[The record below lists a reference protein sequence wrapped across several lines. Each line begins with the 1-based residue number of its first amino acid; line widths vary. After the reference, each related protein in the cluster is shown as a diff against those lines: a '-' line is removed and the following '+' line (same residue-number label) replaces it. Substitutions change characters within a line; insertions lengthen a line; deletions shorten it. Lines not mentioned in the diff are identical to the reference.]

1 MAVPSL
7 LLGVDGGNSKTVA
20 VLARP
25 DGTIVGRGRVDRNG
39 DPHRVGIEAAVAVH
53 RAAIERALGTAA
65 EPADVRAAVLSLA
78 GADWPEDVVELAA
91 AHRAWLP
98 AARVVNDAIGALRA
112 AVPTGPG
119 VVVVCGTG
127 TATGARGPDGTTWH
141 SSFWQETQGA
151 HELGVRALQAIYR
164 AELGIDPPTALTGRI
179 LAATREPSVEAV
191 LHHASARGIRDRR
204 DPAIL
209 APVLLDV
216 AAEGDPA
223 ARRIVARHGAS
234 LGRMAV
240 AAARRVGIPLER
252 RFLVALTGGVVRH
265 ASSVLP
271 DAIAAEIRSSAPEVV
286 VVRSDVEPVVGA
298 LLLAFDDA
306 GVPAG
311 RFVRDRIAATP
322 P

>member
-1 MAVPSL
+1 
-7 LLGVDGGNSKTVA
+7 
-20 VLARP
+20 
-25 DGTIVGRGRVDRNG
+25 
-39 DPHRVGIEAAVAVH
+39 
-53 RAAIERALGTAA
+53 
-65 EPADVRAAVLSLA
+65 
-78 GADWPEDVVELAA
+78 
-91 AHRAWLP
+91 
-98 AARVVNDAIGALRA
+98 VNDAIGALRA

-240 AAARRVGIPLER
+240 AAARRVGIALER